1 MDDALFLAREKLNS
15 ITPLK
20 RDCGRVCGARCC
32 RSCEGEETGML
43 LFPGEESLYRGKAG
57 WKIRETAYGPM
68 VVCPGM
74 CAREERPLSCRLFPL
89 LPVIRDGQ
97 VRAAVDQRARAVC
110 PLARQGIRA
119 MDPVFTDAVREA
131 GETLAADES
140 QRRFLETLTEEQ
152 NEIRQLREKL
162 GGGSHV

>member
-1 MDDALFLAREKLNS
+1 
-15 ITPLK
+15 
-20 RDCGRVCGARCC
+20 
-32 RSCEGEETGML
+32 ML
-43 LFPGEESLYRGKAG
+43 LFPGEESLYREKDG
-57 WKIRETAYGPM
+57 WEIRETAYGPM
-68 VVCPGM
+68 VVCPGT

-119 MDPVFTDAVREA
+119 MDPAFTGAVREA
-131 GETLAADES
+131 GETLAADER
-140 QRRFLETLTEEQ
+140 QRRFLETLTEGQ
-152 NEIRQLREKL
+152 DEIRQLREKL